1 MGKYYVFWFDMREG
15 RETSR
20 KDLQIKYKQAPV
32 TYAALLISFFFQC
45 VFQTLETLRTVFLR
59 RFLVCQDVP
68 CKIVGIRHLPGRI
81 GR

>member
-32 TYAALLISFFFQC
+32 TYAALLISFFFNAS
-45 VFQTLETLRTVFLR
+45 FRLWRLLEQSSCGDF
-59 RFLVCQDVP
+59 
-68 CKIVGIRHLPGRI
+68 
-81 GR
+81 